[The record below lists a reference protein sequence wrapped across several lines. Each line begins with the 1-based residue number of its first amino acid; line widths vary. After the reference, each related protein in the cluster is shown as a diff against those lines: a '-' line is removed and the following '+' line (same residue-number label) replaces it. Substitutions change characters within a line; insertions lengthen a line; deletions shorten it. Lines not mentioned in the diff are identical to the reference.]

1 LKKTLL
7 SLTTLVFT
15 LFASFTIAKNSTTIL
30 KIAADVTPHTELL
43 EFIQSD
49 IKKQNIELKIYTITD
64 PTLVNAQT
72 SDGELD
78 ANFFQHIIYMKT
90 QTKDRHLDLVNAGN
104 IHIEP
109 MGIYSEKYKSIS
121 ELPDNAKIAI
131 NNDSTNEYRVLIML
145 EKAGLIRLKSDIK
158 PFTAS
163 INDIE
168 KYLKPIQIVEL
179 DPSLITRLRKE
190 FDAYSTW
197 SNKILEANIDLQKTR
212 IFSEEKNSTYVNIIA
227 TNSKRINDPAIKIL
241 VKTLRSDKV
250 KKFIETKYKG
260 SVVLAPNLY

>member
-1 LKKTLL
+1 MV
-7 SLTTLVFT
+7 LTILVLNLFTSFT
-15 LFASFTIAKNSTTIL
+15 LAENSTTVL
-30 KIAADVTPHTELL
+30 KIAADAIPHTELL
-43 EFIQSD
+43 EFIQPD
-49 IKKQNIELKIYTITD
+49 LKKQNIELKIYTVTD

-72 SDGELD
+72 SNGELD
-78 ANFFQHIIYMKT
+78 ANFFQHALYMKT
-90 QTKDRHLDLVNAGN
+90 QAKDRHLDLVNAGN

-131 NNDSTNEYRVLIML
+131 NNDSTNEYRVLVML
-145 EKAGLIRLKSDIK
+145 EKAGLIKLKSDIK

-163 INDIE
+163 IGDIE
-168 KYLKPIQIVEL
+168 KYLKQIQIVEL
-179 DPSLITRLRKE
+179 DPSLVTRLRKE

-212 IFSEEKNSTYVNIIA
+212 IFSEEKDSPYINIIA
-227 TNSKRINDPAIKIL
+227 VNSKRINDPAIKIL

-260 SVVLAPNLY
+260 SVILATNLY